1 VNSPCTEFRQRLEAL
16 LGGRPDPQSLTV
28 LGWHEHLLS
37 CEACRGILEQEEALE
52 LLLASLPDPQL
63 PPDLSRRLLLAL
75 RQAELSESDASG
87 QGALESLLA
96 KDEVTIPVGLA
107 DRVRLGVARARR
119 EERLDALLEK
129 ALGAEVPPGLAQRVL
144 AGLEGE
150 RDRDRPAP
158 MVSAGKPAARARSM
172 NRGVLLKLAAAILVG
187 ASGVALW
194 RGTIGGTTDSPEGPD
209 RLIVQEGD
217 GAVRQMASVD
227 EEVIEYL
234 SELLYWESIESLN
247 PIERDLLTR
256 LDLTDEALL
265 DSILEAEGS

>member
-1 VNSPCTEFRQRLEAL
+1 
-16 LGGRPDPQSLTV
+16 
-28 LGWHEHLLS
+28 
-37 CEACRGILEQEEALE
+37 
-52 LLLASLPDPQL
+52 
-63 PPDLSRRLLLAL
+63 
-75 RQAELSESDASG
+75 
-87 QGALESLLA
+87 
-96 KDEVTIPVGLA
+96 
-107 DRVRLGVARARR
+107 
-119 EERLDALLEK
+119 
-129 ALGAEVPPGLAQRVL
+129 
-144 AGLEGE
+144 
-150 RDRDRPAP
+150 
-158 MVSAGKPAARARSM
+158 
-172 NRGVLLKLAAAILVG
+172 LAAAILVG